1 MRKKEEIMQQAADSK
16 FEFRDEG
23 IEIEHTPSGY
33 ALAVLEVL
41 VDIRDQMVLLNNKIP
56 VVRPAGTPSSPPP
69 PGVG

>member
-1 MRKKEEIMQQAADSK
+1 MQQAADSK
-16 FEFRDEG
+16 LEIRDEG

-41 VDIRDQMVLLNNKIP
+41 VDLRDQIALLNNKIP
-56 VVRPAGTPSSPPP
+56 VVSRPGMPGSPPP